1 MSVYSNNKNR
11 IFIWNALQTFPLF
24 HESFNDPESKEKW
37 FNQIINQFQYQL
49 PPLIT
54 TNDLM
59 KINCETIEFIIQK
72 LKTKDIEIVHRN
84 IPSMPPR
91 VENIIVGSELDS
103 RYVQRQ
109 KEYELMRTD
118 LSPPEINFKNAE
130 VDEPIRNMD
139 QLIKERDK
147 EFQFNLSLPIKNNPD
162 INLIHIDNNSMLQI
176 PNDVIELVDI
186 HKNKK
191 HVKWASVEQVDT
203 SQKVIDIGV
212 TEKMTILE
220 TKIDLSYDI
229 LNKILKILEKES
241 LLNPDINRYIDSK
254 VSFLE
259 NSFMKKSYL

>member
-1 MSVYSNNKNR
+1 MSIYSNNKNR

-24 HESFNDPESKEKW
+24 HESFNGPESKEKW

-91 VENIIVGSELDS
+91 VENIIVGSELDT

-130 VDEPIRNMD
+130 LDKPIRNMD

-147 EFQFNLSLPIKNNPD
+147 EFQFAPIKNNTD

-176 PNDVIELVDI
+176 PNDVIELVDDI
-186 HKNKK
+186 SHKNKK
-191 HVKWASVEQVDT
+191 HVKWATMKEVDI
-203 SQKVIDIGV
+203 SEKIIDIGV
-212 TEKMTILE
+212 TEKMMILE
-220 TKIDLSYDI
+220 NKIDLSYDI
-229 LNKILKILEKES
+229 LNKIMKILEKES
-241 LLNPDINRYIDSK
+241 LVNPDINRYIDSK